1 MFSLAKFLKRVEN
14 LQNRALRFL
23 LNDYTSTYEDIL
35 AKADRSSMNGNR
47 PRIFC
52 VKIYE
57 TVINLNPDFEEEL
70 FALRN
75 KEKRLQEINIIKMSS
90 TPY

>member
-70 FALRN
+70 FVLRN
-75 KEKRLQEINIIKMSS
+75 KETARDQYN
-90 TPY
+90 

>member
-75 KEKRLQEINIIKMSS
+75 KETERDQYN
-90 TPY
+90 

>member
-1 MFSLAKFLKRVEN
+1 MFSSAKSLKRVEN

-70 FALRN
+70 SALRN
-75 KEKRLQEINIIKMSS
+75 KETARDQYN
-90 TPY
+90 

>member
-75 KEKRLQEINIIKMSS
+75 KETARDQYN
-90 TPY
+90 

>member
-35 AKADRSSMNGNR
+35 AKADRSSMNVNR

-75 KEKRLQEINIIKMSS
+75 KETARDQYN
-90 TPY
+90 